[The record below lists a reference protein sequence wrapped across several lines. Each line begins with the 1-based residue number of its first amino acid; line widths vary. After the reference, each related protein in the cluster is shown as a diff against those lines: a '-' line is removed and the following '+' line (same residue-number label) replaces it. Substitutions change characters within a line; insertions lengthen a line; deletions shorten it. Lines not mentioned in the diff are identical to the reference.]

1 MILGI
6 DTSGQNLGLAICENG
21 KVIASELTRPG
32 LRHGEI
38 LQLSMDKFLSA
49 NGISLSGLSGISV
62 TLGPGSFTGLRIG
75 LAAAKGYCYG
85 LDLPLTGISTLLAN
99 AMATTNNHKK
109 TIVIIDAKRDEYY
122 YAVFNCSE
130 GHLQRLSPDQIGPIE
145 DFRDIV
151 DQKTCFLG
159 PSHTAKQFIA
169 EFGPSEYLV
178 SDDLNLAESACL
190 TGEQEINQGRILKP
204 SEVVPIYLRSDF

>member
-6 DTSGQNLGLAICENG
+6 DTSGQSLGLAICEDG

-38 LQLSMDKFLSA
+38 LQSRIDKFLSA
-49 NGISLSGLSGISV
+49 NGILLNGLSGVSV

-85 LDLPLTGISTLLAN
+85 LNLPLTGISTLLAS
-99 AMATTNNHKK
+99 AVVSTKIHKK

-122 YAVFNCSE
+122 YAIFNCLE
-130 GHLQRLSPDQIGPIE
+130 KRPQRLSPDKVGPIE
-145 DFRDIV
+145 SFKDIV
-151 DQKTCFLG
+151 DQKTCCLG
-159 PSHTAKQFIA
+159 PANLAKQFIA
-169 EFGPSEYLV
+169 ELGISEYLK

-190 TGEQEINQGRILKP
+190 SGEHDIGQDRILNAG
-204 SEVVPIYLRSDF
+204 EAVPVYLRSGF